1 MYSFVSKNNR
11 TASDDRDAVSLF
23 HSAHFLIDKAR
34 VITRKI
40 EIGEKIIQN
49 DGG

>member
-1 MYSFVSKNNR
+1 MHSFVSRNDR
-11 TASDDRDAVSLF
+11 TASEDGDAASPV
-23 HSAHFLIDKAR
+23 HPAHFLIDKVR
-34 VITRKI
+34 MITRKI